1 MTGHE
6 IVPADGDAE
15 LDALLL
21 AADRAVLAAL
31 EGGMD
36 LFRGLEAMGEQE
48 PAGTQDVHRP
58 AAGSSGA
65 RPDRR
70 GRGEGRRSQEE
81 VVLLGDVV
89 NMADGV
95 HTVFHHGKEQ
105 QLPAI
110 EALTALL
117 RQLQTLREHASA
129 QNAAVIADA
138 VRDVTLL
145 LDAQETP
152 RSRETLMAVA
162 RAAEAEGD
170 RGAPVLEQVRILL
183 ELLNG

>member
-6 IVPADGDAE
+6 IVPADGDDE

-21 AADRAVLAAL
+21 AADRAVLSTL
-31 EGGMD
+31 EDGMD
-36 LFRGLEAMGEQE
+36 LSRGLAAISEQE

-95 HTVFHHGKEQ
+95 HTVFHHADER

-110 EALTALL
+110 EALAALL
-117 RQLQTLREHASA
+117 RHLQMLQEHASA

-138 VRDVTLL
+138 VKDVTLL
-145 LDAQETP
+145 LDSPGMA
-152 RSRETLMAVA
+152 RSVETLRAVA

-170 RGAPVLEQVRILL
+170 RGGPVLELVRILL